1 MDLAGARKQTKKV
14 RIVKFNR
21 VLVDTNFLFGIF
33 DRGDQYHEMAVDVL
47 QSLRD
52 RKRKLVLAWPVLYET
67 VNTTFLENGYFSDF
81 EKFLGLPDTELIDDK
96 RYRNG
101 VYELIRDDPR
111 KFETSGLSLVDHV
124 LCLMMKHS
132 DDARIGG
139 LVTFDKVL
147 RDCGYRYRIE
157 VVLPSNGQAH
167 RDTGRL
173 AERRGARGGRV
184 RRGGISR

>member
-1 MDLAGARKQTKKV
+1 M
-14 RIVKFNR
+14 KFNR
-21 VLVDTNFLFGIF
+21 VLVDINFHFRIF
-33 DRGDQYHEMAVDVL
+33 DRGDQYHEVAVDVL
-47 QSLRD
+47 QILRD

>member
-1 MDLAGARKQTKKV
+1 MV
-14 RIVKFNR
+14 RIVKFSR

-67 VNTTFLENGYFSDF
+67 VNTTFLENEYFSDF

-147 RDCGYRYRIE
+147 RDFGHRYRIE
-157 VVLPSNGQAH
+157 VVLPSNG
-167 RDTGRL
+167 
-173 AERRGARGGRV
+173 
-184 RRGGISR
+184 